1 MKKPTNNNKDNRQ
14 AIKNRKKKKRKIFL
28 LFMIPIL
35 SILLF
40 GAVYTAYMVA
50 TAENAIG
57 DSYHS
62 LNRDKP
68 VTVDPLKDT
77 ISMLIMGVDNT
88 EKRGL
93 ESTRTDALIYLTIN
107 PKNHEINMV
116 SVPRDTYTTIFENG
130 QATHR
135 NKINSAFEYGEE
147 KAAIETVENYLD
159 VPVHYYATFNFDSF
173 IEIVDAL
180 DGIDI
185 DVPVSISEQNSE
197 GKKHQIELEKGYQ
210 RLNGEEALALAR
222 TRKIDNDIK
231 RGERQ
236 QLIIQGIV
244 KKAFKAG
251 SITKLSN
258 VVEVIGGNMKT
269 DLRFEDIV
277 GIAQTGL
284 TGSYDFHSYIFDWT
298 DFTKNG
304 ASMVEVYP
312 DSREYISHKFKV
324 ALNLEEPDERDAEG
338 YIFHTNYHTDYANR

>member
-1 MKKPTNNNKDNRQ
+1 
-14 AIKNRKKKKRKIFL
+14 
-28 LFMIPIL
+28 MISIL
-35 SILLF
+35 SVLLI
-40 GAVYTAYMVA
+40 GAIYAAYIIA

-57 DSYHS
+57 GSYHS
-62 LNRDKP
+62 LNRGK
-68 VTVDPLKDT
+68 VINVDPLKET
-77 ISMLIMGVDNT
+77 TSMLIMGVDNT
-88 EKRGL
+88 ETRGL

-107 PKNHEINMV
+107 PKEHEINMV
-116 SVPRDTYTTIFENG
+116 SIPRDTYTTIFENG

-147 KAAIETVENYLD
+147 KATVETVENYLD

-180 DGIDI
+180 DGIEV

-197 GKKHQIELEKGYQ
+197 GKMNQIELEKGYQ

-258 VVEVIGGNMKT
+258 VIEVISGNMKT
-269 DLRFEDIV
+269 DLRFEDMV

-284 TGSYDFHSYIFDWT
+284 TGAYNFHSYIFDWT
-298 DFTKNG
+298 DFTKNS

-324 ALNLEEPDERDAEG
+324 ALNLEEPDERDTEG
-338 YIFHTNYHTDYANR
+338 YVFHTNYHTDYANK